1 MKLGSSRCKHES
13 RADALRAKAAEP
25 QEKTVVHFGLVFRRK
40 TGSNPKSQEQS
51 ESVLEKSWSRW
62 EKENLV
68 KFFVP

>member
-40 TGSNPKSQEQS
+40 TGSNPTHV
-51 ESVLEKSWSRW
+51 VLHRFK
-62 EKENLV
+62 
-68 KFFVP
+68 